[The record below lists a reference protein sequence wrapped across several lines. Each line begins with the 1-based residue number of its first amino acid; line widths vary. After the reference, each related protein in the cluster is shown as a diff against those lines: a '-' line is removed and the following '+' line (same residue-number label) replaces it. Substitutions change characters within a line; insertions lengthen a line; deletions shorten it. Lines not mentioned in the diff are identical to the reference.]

1 MGGAY
6 MNGGHYTQLYPGQAM
21 VIYPLHHYHH
31 AGSMGPT
38 AQSYSGPM
46 TAVPLISKP
55 TKITPTPGMFHSH

>member
-1 MGGAY
+1 

-21 VIYPLHHYHH
+21 VMYYHP

-46 TAVPLISKP
+46 TAIPLISKP